1 LADVV
6 KNDINQA
13 AKFIMQQAQSIESKR
28 KEPGQHKA
36 GDSRVR
42 DSSERIGLDFLQKRE
57 QSPNFTLIS

>member
-1 LADVV
+1 
-6 KNDINQA
+6 
-13 AKFIMQQAQSIESKR
+13 MQQAQSIESKR